1 MWLNRRKLRIWL
13 HLLKKS
19 LMENF
24 IFVQYLSNYLSKYFR
39 ERISFIFHKKQSSRG
54 VLRKDVLKNFAKF
67 SGKHLC
73 QSLLFNKVAGL
84 RLQIKKETLAQ
95 VLSCKFWYIFKDTFF
110 YRTPLVAAC
119 VSFWFILFTTVI
131 D

>member
-24 IFVQYLSNYLSKYFR
+24 IFVQYLSNYLSKYFK

-54 VLRKDVLKNFAKF
+54 VLWKDVLKNFVKF
-67 SGKHLC
+67 SGKPLC
-73 QSLLFNKVAGL
+73 QSLLFNKVADL
-84 RLQIKKETLAQ
+84 RLQIKKETLVQ

-110 YRTPLVAAC
+110 YRTPLVAAS